1 MTSMRGGRMKL
12 CKVRIMQYVLI
23 LIFSLLNVNCLKTNT
38 IKLLPNGEDNLL
50 LEVNN
55 NTEVLHLRK
64 KVKNSDVWL
73 VGSDQL
79 LQKYETE
86 VCEPF
91 NKNVAVDR

>member
-1 MTSMRGGRMKL
+1 MKI
-12 CKVRIMQYVLI
+12 CKAKIMLHELI
-23 LIFSLLNVNCLKTNT
+23 LIFCSLNVNCLKTNN
-38 IKLLPNGEDNLL
+38 IKLFPNGDDNYL

-79 LQKYETE
+79 LHKYETE
-86 VCEPF
+86 VCESF

>member
-1 MTSMRGGRMKL
+1 MKL

-23 LIFSLLNVNCLKTNT
+23 LILCLLNVNCLKTIN
-38 IKLLPNGEDNLL
+38 IKLLPNGDDNFL
-50 LEVNN
+50 LEINN
-55 NTEVLHLRK
+55 NKEILHLRK

-79 LQKYETE
+79 LHKYETE
-86 VCEPF
+86 VCESF